1 MDWPGQSC
9 ECEEAEAQ
17 LERSTQPDRRR
28 VRESSSFFP
37 NKRLGTTV
45 LGTECWTLGQMI
57 QCADSRQRKMRD
69 KTPGSA
75 PRLPV
80 HPFPLEKILTER
92 RGSYTDQECRGKG
105 LHGAPGV
112 LQHLQQGALGGHL
125 V

>member
-45 LGTECWTLGQMI
+45 LGTEC
-57 QCADSRQRKMRD
+57 
-69 KTPGSA
+69 
-75 PRLPV
+75 
-80 HPFPLEKILTER
+80 
-92 RGSYTDQECRGKG
+92 
-105 LHGAPGV
+105 
-112 LQHLQQGALGGHL
+112 
-125 V
+125 